1 MGSTDKKIRSSSK
14 DKKVKSSSK
23 DKKVKHSSK
32 DKSVKSSSKDKKKE
46 SSEEEEK
53 EVVVESATEEKEVET
68 PVEKEEEE
76 EKKDEASSKEIEN
89 ALKDPTKKRKAED
102 EIEIDLESSIPLSK
116 KQKRLLRRGKLTLK
130 ELNDK
135 YNIDPASVDQFNK
148 EQKGKKDGEGETGED
163 GEKKEKAKT
172 FSVWVGNLSFDTTSE
187 EITKF
192 IVGKTKDLEDEESR
206 IGEDDIVRVKLPL
219 ANNDGKTVKNKGFC
233 YIDFKT
239 EAQMKSCV
247 KLSENQ
253 LNGRNLLIKDS
264 KNFEGRPDKND
275 LVSASKNPPSR
286 ILFVGNLSYTTTDE
300 LLKSHFQHCGEI
312 VKVRMATFEDSGK
325 CKGFAFIDFKDET
338 GATKALTDKSLRKL
352 ALRPIRMEY
361 GEDRS
366 KRQVRRRPELSTDNK
381 KQFDL
386 PSNNYGGQ
394 NNGYNSREGTD
405 RGYNSREGTDRGYNS
420 REGNPREY
428 PPRRD
433 ESRNFSE
440 DRPPSRKPR
449 TNNRNFASNNRVKSS
464 IALSSAQ
471 RGSAAIVPSQGKK
484 MKFD

>member
-1 MGSTDKKIRSSSK
+1 MGSTDKKIKSSSK

-46 SSEEEEK
+46 SASKEKEEEEA
-53 EVVVESATEEKEVET
+53 VESATEEKEAET
-68 PVEKEEEE
+68 PAEKEEEE
-76 EKKDEASSKEIEN
+76 EEEKEKEEKKDEDSSKEIEK

-135 YNIDPASVDQFNK
+135 YNIDPASIDQYKK
-148 EQKGKKDGEGETGED
+148 EQKGKDGEGETGED
-163 GEKKEKAKT
+163 GEKKEKTKS

-206 IGEDDIVRVKLPL
+206 ITEDDIVRIKLPL
-219 ANNDGKTVKNKGFC
+219 ANNDGKQVKNKGFC

-300 LLKSHFQHCGEI
+300 LLRSHFQHCGEI

-366 KRQVRRRPELSTDNK
+366 KRQVRRRPEQSNDNK

-394 NNGYNSREGTD
+394 NSGYNSHEGA
-405 RGYNSREGTDRGYNS
+405 SSHGYNS
-420 REGNPREY
+420 REGNTRDY

-433 ESRNFSE
+433 ESRSFSE